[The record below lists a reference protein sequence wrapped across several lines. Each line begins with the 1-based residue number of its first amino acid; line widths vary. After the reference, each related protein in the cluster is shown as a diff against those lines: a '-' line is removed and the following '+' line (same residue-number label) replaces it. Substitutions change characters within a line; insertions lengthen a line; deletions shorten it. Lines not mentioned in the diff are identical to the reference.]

1 MQVEVSQ
8 LDEALFLW
16 INQFNTPITDAFWL
30 LVTQPLN
37 WLPLYI
43 AVIVLLFYKQK
54 LRTGIYQLLALCI
67 TVLVTY
73 LITSGVKY
81 LVSRP
86 RPSSILH
93 IAEQANIIFEPE
105 HYSFFSGHASTSF
118 AVSIFIYL
126 LLRSRYS
133 RIGLIFIWPFLFST
147 SRLFVGVHYPSDII
161 VGACFGVLMGNLS
174 YRLYGLC
181 LK

>member
-43 AVIVLLFYKQK
+43 AVIVLLFNKQK
-54 LRTGIYQLLALCI
+54 LTIGIYQLLALGTTVII
-67 TVLVTY
+67 TH
-73 LITSGVKY
+73 LITRSVKH
-81 LVSRP
+81 LISRP
-86 RPSSILH
+86 RPNSVQH
-93 IAEQANIIFEPE
+93 IAEQANIIFEPQ

-118 AVSIFIYL
+118 AASIFIYL
-126 LLRSRYS
+126 LLKSRYS
-133 RIGLIFIWPFLFST
+133 RIGFIFIWPVLFST
-147 SRLFVGVHYPSDII
+147 SRLFVGVHYPSDVI

-174 YRLYGLC
+174 YRLYGRC